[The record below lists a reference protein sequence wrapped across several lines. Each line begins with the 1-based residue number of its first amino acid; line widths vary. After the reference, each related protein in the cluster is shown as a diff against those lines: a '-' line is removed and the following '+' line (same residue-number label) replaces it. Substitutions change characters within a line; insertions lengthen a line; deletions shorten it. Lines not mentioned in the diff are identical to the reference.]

1 MTNTM
6 ERGVNKMGISRIEQL
21 IEDIYEFVESCKMQP
36 LSQTKVIVPKD
47 QLYDLLDELRLRTPD
62 EIKRYQK
69 IIANRDAIIA
79 DAEQKALSIQAEAKE
94 KAKNLINENEIMQQA
109 YYQANEMVSSASA
122 QAESILKSA
131 NDDAEQIREGAL
143 AYTNEI
149 LSDVEKILSDA
160 YESTRQ
166 KSETLVTSLK
176 TNLDIVMNNK
186 REIMDSLAPQQDFA
200 APAVDYLKEGQQQSH
215 DAYDDGDYDFDEN
228 TFLEDID

>member
-1 MTNTM
+1 MAM
-6 ERGVNKMGISRIEQL
+6 SRIEQL

-79 DAEQKALSIQAEAKE
+79 DAEQRALQIQAEAKE
-94 KAKNLINENEIMQQA
+94 KAKALVNENEIMQQA

-122 QAESILKSA
+122 QAEAMLKSA
-131 NDDAEQIREGAL
+131 NEDAEQIRTGAL

-149 LSDVEKILSDA
+149 LGEVEGILSDA
-160 YESTRQ
+160 YESS
-166 KSETLVTSLK
+166 KVKCEALVNALK
-176 TNLDIVMNNK
+176 GNLDIVVNNK
-186 REIMDSLAPQQDFA
+186 RELTEQLTPQQPQPESRVQSNMDDEVA
-200 APAVDYLKEGQQQSH
+200 ADRDEYFDDQDYN
-215 DAYDDGDYDFDEN
+215 FDEN
-228 TFLEDID
+228 KFLEDID